1 MFPEK
6 SAEDI
11 LGRWYQCYQTYGA
24 ARLRLSNLK
33 LVKKTC
39 SGKLCTW
46 FKQENKS
53 SDLLTWLEMFAERCM
68 LFTI

>member
-11 LGRWYQCYQTYGA
+11 LGRWYQCYGA

-33 LVKKTC
+33 LVKKHV
-39 SGKLCTW
+39 L
-46 FKQENKS
+46 ENCAHGSNKKIGALIYS
-53 SDLLTWLEMFAERCM
+53 RG
-68 LFTI
+68 